1 MMRSSEPG
9 EGHIKTATVVPAGVQ
24 PVVGRRGLAVM
35 LGSLSLLGPLSV
47 DAYLP
52 AFADIQRDFHASTAD
67 LQLTLTGYLL
77 AFACMSLVHGPL
89 SDAFGRRRV
98 ILFAL
103 LAFALAALG
112 CALSSSVGWLTAF
125 RVVQGMSA
133 GVGTVV
139 GRAVIRDCFE
149 GSAATRLLA
158 LVSMIFSLSPALAP
172 IFGGWVVTL
181 FTWRAIFLALFAYA
195 VAMLMLC
202 VRSLPETLPQHA
214 RRPLG
219 IGIMAQQYVVA
230 FGNRRF
236 RLIALAIALSFAG
249 LFLYV
254 ASVPAFIGHELGLPP
269 TEYAAMFVPI
279 VAGII
284 LGSFAAERL
293 AGRVASARLIL
304 AGFSIQLVTG
314 IVNVTFHAVHAATVP
329 WSVLPLLFYA
339 FGMSLAAPGLTLAG
353 LDQFPQM
360 RGLAASCQ
368 AFAMVLLAGLVTHLA
383 PTFGGRALAL
393 GLVQGVLCIAA
404 FALWLVQHD
413 FVDQSTRRP
422 RDKE

>member
-1 MMRSSEPG
+1 MRNSELG
-9 EGHIKTATVVPAGVQ
+9 EAHGKSAPAVPAGVE
-24 PVVGRRGLAVM
+24 PAVDRRSLAVM
-35 LGSLSLLGPLSV
+35 LGGLSLLGPLSI

-52 AFADIQRDFHASTAD
+52 AFADIQRDFQASAAD
-67 LQLTLTGYLL
+67 LQLTLT

-98 ILFAL
+98 ILSAL
-103 LAFALAALG
+103 LAFAVAALG
-112 CALSSSVGWLTAF
+112 CTLSPSVGWLTAF

-139 GRAVIRDCFE
+139 GRAIIRDCFD
-149 GSAATRLLA
+149 GAAATRLLA

-172 IFGGWVVTL
+172 VFGGWVVTL
-181 FTWRAIFLALFAYA
+181 FTWRAIFLTLFAYA
-195 VAMLMLC
+195 VAMLVLC
-202 VRSLPETLPQHA
+202 ARSLPETLPRHA
-214 RRPLG
+214 RRPFGLS
-219 IGIMAQQYVVA
+219 ILAQQYVVA

-236 RLIALAIALSFAG
+236 RLVALAIALSFAG

-254 ASVPAFIGHELGLPP
+254 ASVPAFLGHELGLPP
-269 TEYAAMFVPI
+269 TQYAVMFVPI
-279 VAGII
+279 VAGIV
-284 LGSFAAERL
+284 LGSLAAERL
-293 AGRVASARLIL
+293 AGRVASTRLIL

-314 IVNVTFHAVHAATVP
+314 IVNVSCLAMHAASVP
-329 WSVLPLLFYA
+329 GSVLPLGFYA
-339 FGMSLAAPGLTLAG
+339 FGMSLATPGLILVG

-368 AFAMVLLAGLVTHLA
+368 AFAMVLLAGLVTQLA

-404 FALWLVQHD
+404 FASWLVTIR
-413 FVDQSTRRP
+413 SYERNG
-422 RDKE
+422 